1 MFIKTVIINVN
12 YTDVITNKN
21 TKFHLNTLTIRCH
34 VELKICLNIDV
45 IVQLLNIIEN
55 TDVIH

>member
-12 YTDVITNKN
+12 YTDVIINKN

-34 VELKICLNIDV
+34 VGQKICLNIDV